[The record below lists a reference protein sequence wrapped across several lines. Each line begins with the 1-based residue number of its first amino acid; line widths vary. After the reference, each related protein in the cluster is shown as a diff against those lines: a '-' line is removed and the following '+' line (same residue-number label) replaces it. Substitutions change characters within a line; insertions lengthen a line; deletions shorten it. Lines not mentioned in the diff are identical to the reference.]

1 MILDRLA
8 LVVSSLIQVSD
19 MAKRSVSLS
28 EINFAMA
35 GYLLCIDLILAQVTF
50 GQLDGPGFGL
60 ISPASRSKMKRRKRG
75 RDGGIDINDLI
86 MKCRQKVVVRGLKR
100 QKLTTS
106 GH

>member
-1 MILDRLA
+1 
-8 LVVSSLIQVSD
+8 

-35 GYLLCIDLILAQVTF
+35 GYLLCIDLIFTQVTF
-50 GQLDGPGFGL
+50 GHLSGPGFGFM
-60 ISPASRSKMKRRKRG
+60 SRASRSRMKRRKGG
-75 RDGGIDINDLI
+75 RAAGIEIEDLI
-86 MKCRQKVVVRGLKR
+86 IKCRQKVVVGGLKG